1 MRVVYFAKFSDE
13 GENKMR
19 AQKRTHKE
27 DREES
32 GAFSVIPME
41 KLSGLDETLWLE
53 QMLVEF
59 TQSVR
64 KRTSK
69 KLDESHNG

>member
-1 MRVVYFAKFSDE
+1 MRIQ
-13 GENKMR
+13 R
-19 AQKRTHKE
+19 RTRRTDH
-27 DREES
+27 EES

-69 KLDESHNG
+69 KQKESQK

>member
-1 MRVVYFAKFSDE
+1 MRTTK
-13 GENKMR
+13 R
-19 AQKRTHKE
+19 ARQ
-27 DREES
+27 EES
-32 GAFSVIPME
+32 EGTSAFSSVPME

-64 KRTSK
+64 KRASK
-69 KLDESHNG
+69 EQEEYQK